1 MQFKHPAVRFI
12 LLLGLFYLFFVS
24 ISLMSASL
32 NFFGKGLAEQLLTTT
47 SNPFVGLFIGILATS
62 IIQSS
67 STTTA
72 MTVALVASGAI
83 ELQGAIPIIM
93 GANVGTSIT
102 NTLVS
107 LAHISRSKEFKRAFS
122 ASTVHDFFN
131 LIAIIILFPV
141 QLSTDLL
148 GKGARFL
155 ANIFQDLGGLKFA
168 NPLKIVTAPAIEFI
182 SELASKSGTMI
193 LIISILF
200 LFLALRYIVI
210 NLKAL
215 IIGKVGSFF
224 NQTLF
229 KSAAR
234 ALIVGLILTVMVQSS
249 SITTSLAVP
258 LAGAGILTLRQ
269 IFPFTLGA
277 NIGTTIT
284 ALLAA
289 LVTANVIAVATA
301 FTHLLFNILGII
313 IIWPMRGVPLF
324 LAESLAELAVKNK
337 FVPYVIHRNC
347 FLCNTINFNLS
358 FRMNYHVIL
367 MLFKEL
373 YELWK
378 GDSSLD
384 QAINDSHRMIEQ
396 TFEMFRESVRSLRQ
410 SDDGNL

>member
-1 MQFKHPAVRFI
+1 MKIQEFLLTQLQFKKDPVFRFI
-12 LLLGLFYLFFVS
+12 LLLVLLYLFFVS
-24 ISLMSASL
+24 ISLMSASSK
-32 NFFGKGLAEQLLTTT
+32 FFGKGLAEQLLTTT

-107 LAHISRSKEFKRAFS
+107 LAHISRSEEFKRAFS

-131 LIAIIILFPV
+131 LIAITILFPL

-168 NPLKIVTAPAIEFI
+168 NPLKIVTAPAVEFI
-182 SELASKSGTMI
+182 SELASKSGTII

-200 LFLALRYIVI
+200 LFLSLRYIVI

-215 IIGKVGSFF
+215 IIGKVESFF

-301 FTHLLFNILGII
+301 FTHLLFNVLGII
-313 IIWPMRGVPLF
+313 IIWPMRGMPLF

-337 FVPYVIHRNC
+337 FVPLLYIVTVFFVIPSTLIY
-347 FLCNTINFNLS
+347 FL
-358 FRMNYHVIL
+358 
-367 MLFKEL
+367 
-373 YELWK
+373 
-378 GDSSLD
+378 G
-384 QAINDSHRMIEQ
+384 
-396 TFEMFRESVRSLRQ
+396 
-410 SDDGNL
+410 